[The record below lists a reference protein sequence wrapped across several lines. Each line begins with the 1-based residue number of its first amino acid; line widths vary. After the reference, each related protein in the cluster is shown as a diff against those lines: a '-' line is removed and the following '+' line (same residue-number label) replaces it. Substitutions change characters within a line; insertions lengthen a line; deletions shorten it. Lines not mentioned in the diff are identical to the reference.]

1 MKNKM
6 YLVLPCYNEEEILA
20 SSIKKLN
27 KKMDE
32 LIKNKKIDK
41 NSKMVFIDD
50 GSKDNTWNII
60 KNASNKNNR
69 IIGLK
74 FSGNRG
80 HQAAVLAGL
89 KYSTNKCDF
98 TISIDSDL
106 QQDINAIDDFIEKYN
121 DGNQIVYGV
130 RNSRNTDGFF
140 KKISSQMFY
149 KLMTIF
155 GCNII
160 PNHADYRLVS
170 NKVLIEL
177 NKYEEQSIFLRGLF
191 PSMGYKNDIVYFDVF
206 EREAGKSKYTLK
218 KMLRLAKDGITA
230 FSVKPLQIITY
241 FGVLIFIL
249 SSLFLLQYI
258 FFQNNIILYFGI
270 AFLPCSFILISL
282 GIIASYIGQI
292 YEESKKRPKYLI
304 EEVIDNEIVR

>member
-1 MKNKM
+1 
-6 YLVLPCYNEEEILA
+6 
-20 SSIKKLN
+20 
-27 KKMDE
+27 
-32 LIKNKKIDK
+32 
-41 NSKMVFIDD
+41 
-50 GSKDNTWNII
+50 
-60 KNASNKNNR
+60 
-69 IIGLK
+69 
-74 FSGNRG
+74 
-80 HQAAVLAGL
+80 
-89 KYSTNKCDF
+89 
-98 TISIDSDL
+98 
-106 QQDINAIDDFIEKYN
+106 
-121 DGNQIVYGV
+121 
-130 RNSRNTDGFF
+130 
-140 KKISSQMFY
+140 MFY